1 MTLSDTQWEFLQD
14 VAKLIQYAAARGYKM
29 TGGELY
35 RTAEQQAI
43 YLQKKMSYAKESQH
57 QKKLAVDLN
66 IFKHNKPTYDRTDIK
81 PLGDYWESLNRL
93 NRWGGNFKSLDDAG
107 HFERIER

>member
-14 VAKLIQYAAARGYKM
+14 VSKLIQYAGAHGYKL

-43 YLQKKMSYAKESQH
+43 YVQRKMSYARESQH
-57 QKKLAVDLN
+57 QKKLAIDLN
-66 IFKHNKPTYDRTDIK
+66 VFKFEKLTYEKADIK
-81 PLGDYWESLNRL
+81 PLGDYWESLNKA
-93 NRWGGNFKSLDDAG
+93 NRWGGNFSKLDDAS
-107 HFERIER
+107 HFERLE